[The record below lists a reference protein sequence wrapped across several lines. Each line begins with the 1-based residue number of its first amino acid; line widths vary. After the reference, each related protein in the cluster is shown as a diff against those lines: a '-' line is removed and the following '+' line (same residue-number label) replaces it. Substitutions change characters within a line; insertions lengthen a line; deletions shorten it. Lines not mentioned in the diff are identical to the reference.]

1 MARIED
7 YKNAAELTRKEL
19 ISKNPKRIASMCGAA
34 FNGESA
40 ESITLEIPFL
50 NRDVVITWPELK
62 AFHKDSQKELP
73 IQEQVLLL
81 HYMKGCL
88 NGTEITGEWVSYQDI
103 PDGRF
108 YMDAFIRRAK
118 LPMIRQF
125 GEEPDLLMELAKR
138 LYDAIPFDKGDSSVI
153 LKPLP
158 YIPMVLLIWKG
169 DEEFPPDGNIL
180 FDKGIS
186 KILSAED
193 IAWLSGM
200 VVYPLIGKAKEM
212 GK

>member
-7 YKNAAELTRKEL
+7 YKNAAEITRREL
-19 ISKNPKRIASMCGAA
+19 VVKNPKRIASMCGAT

-40 ESITLEIPFL
+40 DNITMELLFL
-50 NRDVVITWPELK
+50 NKNAIISWPDLK
-62 AFHKDSQKELP
+62 VFYKHSQKELP
-73 IQEQVLLL
+73 VQEQVLIL

-88 NGTEITGEWVSYQDI
+88 NGVDITGEWISYQDM

-118 LPMIRQF
+118 LPMLKTF
-125 GEEPDLLMELAKR
+125 GERPELLLDLAKK
-138 LYDAIPFDKGDSSVI
+138 LYNASPFHTGDISVI
-153 LKPLP
+153 FKPLP
-158 YIPMVLLIWKG
+158 YIPIVLLIWKG

-180 FDKGIS
+180 FDKGITR
-186 KILSAED
+186 ILSAED

-200 VVYPLIGKAKEM
+200 IVYPLIGKAREKR
-212 GK
+212 K

>member
-7 YKNAAELTRKEL
+7 YKHAAEIAKEEL
-19 ISKNPKRIASMCGAA
+19 IKKNPKRIASMCGAI
-34 FNGESA
+34 FNGKRA
-40 ESITLEIPFL
+40 EDISLEIDFL
-50 NRDVVITWPELK
+50 NRPVLIKWPDLNM
-62 AFHKDSQKELP
+62 FYKDEDKELSL
-73 IQEQVLLL
+73 QQQVLIL
-81 HYMKGCL
+81 HYMLGCL
-88 NGTEITGEWVSYQDI
+88 KGAEIVGEWISYQDI

-118 LPMIRQF
+118 IPFLKAF
-125 GEEPDLLMELAKR
+125 GERPELLIEAGKR
-138 LYDAIPFDKGDSSVI
+138 LFNASPSDMGDFSI
-153 LKPLP
+153 TFRPLP
-158 YIPMVLLIWKG
+158 YVPIVLLIWKG

-180 FDKGIS
+180 FDRGIQ

-200 VVYPLIGKAKEM
+200 VVYPLAALAKEL

>member
-7 YKNAAELTRKEL
+7 YKNAAELARKEL
-19 ISKNPKRIASMCGAA
+19 VTKNPKRLASVCGAV
-34 FNGESA
+34 FNGKSA
-40 ESITLEIPFL
+40 DNISLELTFL
-50 NRDVVITWPELK
+50 NRDIIISWPELR
-62 AFHKDSQKELP
+62 ASYRDSRKELP

-88 NGTEITGEWVSYQDI
+88 NGAEITGEWISYQDV

-118 LPMIRQF
+118 LPMLKTF
-125 GEEPDLLMELAKR
+125 GERPQLLLKLAKE
-138 LYDAIPFDKGDSSVI
+138 LYEASPFDQGDYSI
-153 LKPLP
+153 TFRPLP
-158 YIPMVLLIWKG
+158 YVPIVLLIWEG
-169 DEEFPPDGNIL
+169 DEEFPPEGNIL

-186 KILSAED
+186 RILSAED

-200 VVYPLIGKAKEM
+200 VVYPLIGKAREA
-212 GK
+212 